1 MQVLVPGGEEI
12 LFPARREAGKRNP
25 RRKAVIAGNVARVA
39 DVVPRVTLWTRTSF
53 PQHMR

>member
-1 MQVLVPGGEEI
+1 MPGGEEI
-12 LFPARREAGKRNP
+12 LFPARRQAGKRNP